1 MSSQNLVSLFDSNQ
15 ALAVPKWAALTP
27 DSATAQ
33 MGGGLGDGRNRIG
46 LKGARFRLIQGGQE
60 IAIKDE
66 PYLDIVILGANAAI
80 SRTFYV
86 EKWEPGKKV
95 PPSCFSADGVSP
107 SPDAET
113 PQAQRCATCKQNEK
127 GSVIFDSGKKGRAC
141 AFSKR
146 CAVMVYGDPDT
157 MVYQL
162 DVKALSLFGDGVPS
176 KGLYTMAEYS
186 KLLQARGVRAESLVT
201 RISFDTDSSVPK
213 LFFTPQAFVA
223 EGELTGILRLAK
235 SAEVTSLLEVTLGT
249 VDLSDEVDAP
259 GSDAPAR
266 KVVAPSKVVEDV
278 QPKAQKPAPAAKKA
292 APAPTPAPKTP
303 TAPAASTALP
313 MDEDLEAM
321 LEGLV

>member
-1 MSSQNLVSLFDSNQ
+1 MSSQNLVALFDTNQ

-66 PYLDIVILGANAAI
+66 PYLDIVVLGATAAI

-86 EKWEPGKKV
+86 AKYDAAKKEA
-95 PPSCFSADGVSP
+95 PTCFSADGVVP
-107 SPDAET
+107 SKEAQA
-113 PQAQRCATCKQNEK
+113 PQSSRCATCKQNEK
-127 GSVIFDSGKKGRAC
+127 GSKIHDDGSKGRAC

-146 CAVMVYGDPDT
+146 CAVMLYGDQDQ

-162 DVKALSLFGDGVPS
+162 DVKALSLFGDGVAS

-223 EGELTGILRLAK
+223 EGELPEIIKLSK
-235 SAEVTSLLEVTLGT
+235 SAEVKAMLEVTLDT
-249 VDLSDEVDAP
+249 IDLSGEVDAP
-259 GSDAPAR
+259 
-266 KVVAPSKVVEDV
+266 VAVQVTAAGKVVEDV
-278 QPKAQKPAPAAKKA
+278 QPKATRAPRAARAA
-292 APAPTPAPKTP
+292 APAPTPAPKP
-303 TAPAASTALP
+303 VAAPVEALP
-313 MDEDLEAM
+313 MDDDLEAM